1 MIRAIIADDHP
12 VVRAGLKMILEKD
25 STIKVENE
33 VQDGESLL
41 RHVRKT
47 KYDIALMDL
56 SMPGRNWLDVLKE
69 LKETRPSMPVL
80 IVSMHNEEEYITRA
94 LKAGA
99 AGYLTKDSL
108 SEELL
113 AAAKKVL
120 GGRRYVTP
128 EIAEKL
134 VDLLD
139 SDGDKALHKKLTDR
153 EYQVFLMIAT
163 GKKTK
168 DIADE
173 LFLSTNTISTYRSRI
188 MEKMNL
194 KSTADMIHY
203 AIKHKLVNS

>member
-1 MIRAIIADDHP
+1 MIRVIIADDHP

-25 STIKVENE
+25 GSIKVVDE
-33 VQDGESLL
+33 VPDGENLL
-41 RHVRKT
+41 KLVRKT
-47 KYDIALMDL
+47 SYHIALMDL

-69 LKETRPSMPVL
+69 IKETRPTMPVL
-80 IVSMHNEEEYITRA
+80 VVSMHNEEEYITRA

-113 AAAKKVL
+113 AATKKVL
-120 GGRRYVTP
+120 QGRRYVSP

-139 SDGDKALHKKLTDR
+139 SDTDQALHKKLTDR

-173 LFLSTNTISTYRSRI
+173 LFLSTNTISTYRARI

-203 AIKHKLVNS
+203 AIKHQLVNS